1 VAPDDPDSGA
11 GLDDHKGVEAKAP
24 AKRDPHR
31 RHRRRARG
39 ETWGRWSAP
48 DPERTRAASVTERP
62 GHEPEK
68 KSANND
74 IGPWG
79 VAAGAPPA
87 VCISMTP
94 PPPQKNLKSTTYAP
108 PQSLRVAWGVDR
120 NQKHE
125 DRKRAQETGLT
136 LGSGYDTRHA
146 TQAWT
151 MRSIHASYGVGIIEV
166 FCNPLILGLFSVLLD
181 RSLGPSEP

>member
-1 VAPDDPDSGA
+1 MGAVAQLGSGRT
-11 GLDDHKGVEAKAP
+11 GGS
-24 AKRDPHR
+24 
-31 RHRRRARG
+31 
-39 ETWGRWSAP
+39 SA
-48 DPERTRAASVTERP
+48 AERP
-62 GHEPEK
+62 DLEAGGKVGEQRHW
-68 KSANND
+68 NR
-74 IGPWG
+74 G

>member
-1 VAPDDPDSGA
+1 VGA
-11 GLDDHKGVEAKAP
+11 M
-24 AKRDPHR
+24 
-31 RHRRRARG
+31 ARLG
-39 ETWGRWSAP
+39 
-48 DPERTRAASVTERP
+48 PERTRAASVTERP
-62 GHEPEK
+62 DHEPEK